1 MHGQVVQCCLPW
13 QLLKLIPFAKCPAM
27 CSLTIHNL
35 CASFFRAIRTKKSS
49 FLNRYMRLLGIFRS
63 WNSSVSSNEELI
75 YPISR
80 EIFRVFLLRLT
91 NFTLHYIP
99 SWSGNFIFESWST
112 TEKKEH
118 FHCLLSGHLKI
129 IQPTVMGLSLTV
141 NFKFVISKFC
151 LKGQNYIF
159 NDISNWS

>member
-35 CASFFRAIRTKKSS
+35 CAAFFGAIRTKKSS
-49 FLNRYMRLLGIFRS
+49 FPNRYMRLLGIFRS
-63 WNSSVSSNEELI
+63 WNYSVSSNEELI
-75 YPISR
+75 YPNSR
-80 EIFRVFLLRLT
+80 EMFRVFLLRLT
-91 NFTLHYIP
+91 CFTLHHIS
-99 SWSGNFIFESWST
+99 SWSGSYIFESWST

-129 IQPTVMGLSLTV
+129 IQPIGLPLTDC
-141 NFKFVISKFC
+141 K
-151 LKGQNYIF
+151 LRIF
-159 NDISNWS
+159 YL